1 MAMTILTRL
10 IEKMRQRSE
19 AKARRDALQIL
30 LMRRD
35 KRLLRDAGLA
45 LVDDGSGSP
54 RCEPLPQKRE
64 RRWTAPLIRLISP
77 STRAKPKD
85 HAPVAARERG
95 EDSRKAG

>member
-1 MAMTILTRL
+1 MTFFTRL
-10 IEKMRQRSE
+10 LEKMRQRSE
-19 AKARRDALQIL
+19 ANARRDALQML

-77 STRAKPKD
+77 STRSKPED
-85 HAPVAARERG
+85 HAPVAVRERG

>member
-1 MAMTILTRL
+1 MTFLTRL
-10 IEKMRQRSE
+10 FEKMRQRNE
-19 AKARRDALQIL
+19 AKARRDALQML

-45 LVDDGSGSP
+45 LVDDDSGSP

-77 STRAKPKD
+77 STRSKPKD

>member
-1 MAMTILTRL
+1 MTFFTRL
-10 IEKMRQRSE
+10 LEKMRRRSE
-19 AKARRDALQIL
+19 AKARRDALQML

-54 RCEPLPQKRE
+54 RCEPLSQKRE

-77 STRAKPKD
+77 STRSKPKD
-85 HAPVAARERG
+85 HAPVAALKRE
-95 EDSRKAG
+95 EDGRKAG

>member
-19 AKARRDALQIL
+19 AKARRDALQML

-45 LVDDGSGSP
+45 LVDDGIGSP

-64 RRWTAPLIRLISP
+64 RRWTAPLIRLIPP
-77 STRAKPKD
+77 STRSKPVH
-85 HAPVAARERG
+85 HAPAATHERG

>member
-1 MAMTILTRL
+1 MTILTRL

-19 AKARRDALQIL
+19 AKARRDALQML

-64 RRWTAPLIRLISP
+64 RRWTAPLIRLIPPLMRS
-77 STRAKPKD
+77 KPKD
-85 HAPVAARERG
+85 HAPVAARERTK
-95 EDSRKAG
+95 ESRKAG